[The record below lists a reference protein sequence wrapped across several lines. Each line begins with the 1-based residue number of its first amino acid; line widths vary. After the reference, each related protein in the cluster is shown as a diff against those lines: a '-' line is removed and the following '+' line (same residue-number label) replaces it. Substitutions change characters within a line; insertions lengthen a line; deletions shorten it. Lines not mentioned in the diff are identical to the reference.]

1 MERVTR
7 HFLIVIAAIVSFF
20 LMLKFIGIPAL
31 FSGIEWNTAYS
42 FAVVWLLFSVLFW
55 KPNVGKWLILGFIS
69 PFVWL
74 PIFYQVIAWHQGYGF
89 YFPEL
94 GPALLAGLLTAVV
107 CFAEGLLRLSVVFL
121 KSSKLNRD
129 FERDCFE

>member
-1 MERVTR
+1 MKRVPR

-20 LMLKFIGIPAL
+20 LMLKFIGTPAL
-31 FSGIEWNTAYS
+31 FSGIEWNAAYS
-42 FAVVWLLFSVLFW
+42 FAGVWLLSSVLLW

-69 PFVWL
+69 PFAWL

-94 GPALLAGLLTAVV
+94 GSALLVGLLTAGGLFWILIPLGLF
-107 CFAEGLLRLSVVFL
+107 CGGFAALISGVFEE
-121 KSSKLNRD
+121 
-129 FERDCFE
+129 FEVE